1 MIRHENTLQVKSRL
15 CTNTKKKEKK
25 KKIMYYV
32 QYTHVKSEDA
42 ASEMA

>member
-1 MIRHENTLQVKSRL
+1 MICHENTLQVKSRF
-15 CTNTKKKEKK
+15 CTNTKKKE

-32 QYTHVKSEDA
+32 QYTHVKSDDA